1 MYKLC
6 MNWLQNTPM
15 FGKYISV
22 EQFETKSHRK
32 GTGNTFLE
40 EIQKGANVKGYKC
53 EPDSAD

>member
-1 MYKLC
+1 
-6 MNWLQNTPM
+6 M